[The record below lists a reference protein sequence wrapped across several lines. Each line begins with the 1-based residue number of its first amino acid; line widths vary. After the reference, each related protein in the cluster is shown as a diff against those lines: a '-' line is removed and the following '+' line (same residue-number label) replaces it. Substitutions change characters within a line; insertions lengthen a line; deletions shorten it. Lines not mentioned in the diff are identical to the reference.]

1 MPDNTGAR
9 LLGVRAVTMLYC
21 PCDAELGVPLYL
33 APCRFARAHFQET
46 LAAGYWPD
54 GSVWRYAAQ
63 YRGAPT
69 LWRVSGACL
78 LEVGGSRALRA
89 RLKTDDHVCV
99 ELVVAADAA
108 KGVT

>member
-9 LLGVRAVTMLYC
+9 LLGVRAVTMLSC
-21 PCDAELGVPLYL
+21 PEDPVLGMRMYP
-33 APCRFARAHFQET
+33 APCRFPRSQFQET

-69 LWRVSGACL
+69 LWRVSEARHRHPYLVFAIYCTAAVAVSIAAGVA
-78 LEVGGSRALRA
+78 LELW
-89 RLKTDDHVCV
+89 LCP
-99 ELVVAADAA
+99 
-108 KGVT
+108 